1 MQDASRAPDAV
12 SRPRVYRVTGS
23 RVGATPDSGQPVTRP
38 SWAIRLFR
46 IRPEKERRMS
56 DYWCPYFGHP
66 DGASDTPW
74 FRVVDGRGYRTDGN
88 PAGPSEAPTFRI
100 IDGFA
105 YPTLSMPVDAP
116 TFEVIGQL
124 VYTAAGAAWFRIE
137 KRNR

>member
-1 MQDASRAPDAV
+1 
-12 SRPRVYRVTGS
+12 
-23 RVGATPDSGQPVTRP
+23 
-38 SWAIRLFR
+38 
-46 IRPEKERRMS
+46 MS

-124 VYTAAGAAWFRIE
+124 VYTTAGAAWFRIE